1 MKSQLSHRRVESLL
15 WKIAGEAAAA
25 IEEEMAVSIGE
36 EAAVITR
43 AIATE
48 EALEE
53 VEGLG
58 TAEGTRKTHR
68 RHQCTGGEGL
78 PKWVTTETTT
88 TMAEAVI
95 GMVAMVA
102 GGGGALASA
111 LEILRR
117 GALFLRRRRGARF
130 LRRRP
135 PGALFLRSRPRGA
148 ILLRRRPPGAHFL
161 RRRRLGARCLP
172 CPLLSSPG
180 GLLILF
186 QVLKWDFFFL
196 VLFIYLFRSWL
207 DFNPRLAAEEVEENE
222 KNVHYW
228 TILCFLLD
236 RILIDSKYLNSPMF
250 CIYLKFWFYFLSSG
264 CR

>member
-1 MKSQLSHRRVESLL
+1 
-15 WKIAGEAAAA
+15 
-25 IEEEMAVSIGE
+25 MAVSIGE

-78 PKWVTTETTT
+78 PIWVTTETTT
-88 TMAEAVI
+88 TMAEAVK

-102 GGGGALASA
+102 GGGGALAPA

-196 VLFIYLFRSWL
+196 FCLFICLGLGLILTLVWL
-207 DFNPRLAAEEVEENE
+207 PKRWR
-222 KNVHYW
+222 KMKRKC
-228 TILCFLLD
+228 I
-236 RILIDSKYLNSPMF
+236 IGPF
-250 CIYLKFWFYFLSSG
+250 CVFF
-264 CR
+264 